1 MGAEGA
7 GEPVAMSS
15 RPGVARMM
23 RQVGARWRA
32 WQLYISA
39 LAIFAASR
47 LVVIVGI
54 DFGPLLLPEPYTG
67 KWSAGAAWFYRMV
80 RWDGRWYGSI
90 VTDGYQYSDA
100 PGVLNSINFFPLYPL
115 VSAAVKAVLR
125 VDAFVAMLL
134 VANVCSVI
142 ALLLLVRFVR
152 DEAGEEA
159 VLPTVSLF
167 SFFPSSMFLSAA
179 YTESICL
186 VFVLLSLILMTQRK
200 LLGSA
205 AMAGVSLAA
214 RSTSIVLVP
223 VLLYET
229 WRNSSGRLIG
239 SLPRLVACGVLA
251 SSGLIAYMAYL
262 WFAFGH
268 PLAFVASQQGF
279 QSDPVSVK
287 IWSALTLAALRR
299 AEWPDALQFLVFVAL
314 IIGGFVRLRFSLAL
328 YGLGSIV
335 VPYLLNGVTASTG
348 RYLLLSVPA
357 FMVLGSICRTR
368 PWLTAALSGL
378 LGALLLRKTALFSQ
392 WYWEG

>member
-1 MGAEGA
+1 M
-7 GEPVAMSS
+7 
-15 RPGVARMM
+15 
-23 RQVGARWRA
+23 
-32 WQLYISA
+32 
-39 LAIFAASR
+39 
-47 LVVIVGI
+47 
-54 DFGPLLLPEPYTG
+54 
-67 KWSAGAAWFYRMV
+67 
-80 RWDGRWYGSI
+80 
-90 VTDGYQYSDA
+90 
-100 PGVLNSINFFPLYPL
+100 
-115 VSAAVKAVLR
+115 
-125 VDAFVAMLL
+125 
-134 VANVCSVI
+134 
-142 ALLLLVRFVR
+142 
-152 DEAGEEA
+152 
-159 VLPTVSLF
+159 LPTVSLF

-229 WRNSSGRLIG
+229 WRNSSGPPVRR
-239 SLPRLVACGVLA
+239 LPRLVACGVLA

-328 YGLGSIV
+328 YGLGSII